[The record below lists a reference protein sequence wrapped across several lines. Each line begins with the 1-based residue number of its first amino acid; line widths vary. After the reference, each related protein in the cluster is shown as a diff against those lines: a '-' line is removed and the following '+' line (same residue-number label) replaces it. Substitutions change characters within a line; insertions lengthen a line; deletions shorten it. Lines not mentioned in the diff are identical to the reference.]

1 MASRACKIAPT
12 IACCATSTRLSMRIP
27 KTPMTSTEASG
38 QPSGRAGRRGNHMTH
53 QAFTTLLLAAS
64 LLVPGASALG
74 GSHWRG
80 AMHNG
85 KFWKKS
91 DVRKELHLTDD
102 EVRNFDRIFARDQN
116 KLKDLKADV
125 EKRREDL
132 DAMLV
137 ADKVDDKQVLDQ
149 VDVLEQARARLGK
162 ARAMMVLEMRS
173 VLTPE
178 QRTKLAQLRAERR
191 EHERRK
197 GQREDAREP
206 SPS

>member
-1 MASRACKIAPT
+1 
-12 IACCATSTRLSMRIP
+12 
-27 KTPMTSTEASG
+27 
-38 QPSGRAGRRGNHMTH
+38 MTH

-162 ARAMMVLEMRS
+162 ARALMVLEMRS

>member
-1 MASRACKIAPT
+1 
-12 IACCATSTRLSMRIP
+12 
-27 KTPMTSTEASG
+27 
-38 QPSGRAGRRGNHMTH
+38 MTH

-137 ADKVDDKQVLDQ
+137 ADTVDDKQVLDQ

-162 ARAMMVLEMRS
+162 ARA
-173 VLTPE
+173 
-178 QRTKLAQLRAERR
+178 RAAEGAAGRCA
-191 EHERRK
+191 
-197 GQREDAREP
+197 GTQ
-206 SPS
+206 S

>member
-1 MASRACKIAPT
+1 
-12 IACCATSTRLSMRIP
+12 
-27 KTPMTSTEASG
+27 
-38 QPSGRAGRRGNHMTH
+38 MTH

-116 KLKDLKADV
+116 MLKDLKADV

-149 VDVLEQARARLGK
+149 VARDAERSDTRAADEASAAEGGAARAR
-162 ARAMMVLEMRS
+162 A
-173 VLTPE
+173 
-178 QRTKLAQLRAERR
+178 AEGAAGRCA
-191 EHERRK
+191 
-197 GQREDAREP
+197 GTQ
-206 SPS
+206 S